1 MKFSVF
7 TASTPDWTPEEAATK
22 LAAQGWDGIE
32 WRITDQADAAEP
44 GFWAGNR
51 ATWPMTGLEDSLP
64 EIARLTAE
72 AGLEFSGLGGYAR
85 CDNHDDVER
94 MLAATAE
101 LGARQVRVNVLPLGN
116 STMGG
121 QQPTGLAY
129 PELFDATRRHYEWV
143 ARRAAH
149 HGVKALVELHHGTV
163 TASASS
169 ARRLLEGL
177 DPQHVGVI
185 HDLGNLL
192 IEGWESP
199 LPALQLLGPYLAHV
213 HVKNARWVRRDERD
227 DAGGAVWENE
237 WAPLADGQGSVLEYF
252 RALAAVGYDGWV
264 TVEDFSTEL
273 PLAERTAGNLEY
285 LRRTAALV
293 GIPTPTSA
301 AAS

>member
-7 TASTPDWTPEEAATK
+7 TASTPDWSPEEAATK

-32 WRITDQADAAEP
+32 WRVTDQAETAEP

-51 ATWPMTGLEDSLP
+51 ATWPMTGLEQSIP
-64 EIARLTAE
+64 EIARITAE
-72 AGLEFSGLGGYAR
+72 SGLGFSGLGGYAR

-94 MLAATAE
+94 VLAATAA
-101 LGARQVRVNVLPLGN
+101 LGAKQVRVNVLPLGN

-121 QQPTGLAY
+121 GEPSGLSY
-129 PELFDATRRHYEWV
+129 PELFKATREHYEWV
-143 ARRAAH
+143 AGRAAH

-213 HVKNARWVRRDERD
+213 HVKNTRWVRTESRDESG
-227 DAGGAVWENE
+227 AAVWANE
-237 WAPLADGQGSVLEYF
+237 WAPLTEGQGSVLAYF
-252 RALAAVGYDGWV
+252 RALADVGYDSWV
-264 TVEDFSTEL
+264 TAEDFSTEV
-273 PLAERTAGNLEY
+273 PLEERTASNLAY
-285 LRRTAALV
+285 LRNAAALAGFAV
-293 GIPTPTSA
+293 TAPA
-301 AAS
+301 